1 MKDIA
6 PLNVDL
12 PAAELHRIRVDV
24 LDCKTTIKDYTR
36 IALLHFRQSLTK
48 AQRLDKLPN
57 RREAKITGRTVKV

>member
-12 PAAELHRIRVDV
+12 PAQELHRVRVDV
-24 LDCKTTIKDYTR
+24 VDCKTTMKDYTR
-36 IALLHFRQSLTK
+36 IALLHFRHSLTK

-57 RREAKITGRTVKV
+57 RRESKITGRTVKI